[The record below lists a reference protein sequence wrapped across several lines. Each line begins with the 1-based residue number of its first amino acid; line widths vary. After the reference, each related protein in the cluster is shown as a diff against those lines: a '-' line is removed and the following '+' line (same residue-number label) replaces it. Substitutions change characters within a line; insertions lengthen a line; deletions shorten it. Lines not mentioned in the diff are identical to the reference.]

1 MVSFFAS
8 FRLLPSDLE
17 NFAVLILGVAV
28 GVYPRAPVLGLRE
41 TDVISAD
48 LKTSRRTWAFQ
59 SLEGKS
65 RWSGGPTFGSLPTTR
80 DRYPPADTD

>member
-17 NFAVLILGVAV
+17 NFAVVVLGVVV
-28 GVYPRAPVLGLRE
+28 GVYPGAPVLGLRE

-65 RWSGGPTFGSLPTTR
+65 RWSGGPRFGLLPTTR
-80 DRYPPADTD
+80 YHYPPTNTD